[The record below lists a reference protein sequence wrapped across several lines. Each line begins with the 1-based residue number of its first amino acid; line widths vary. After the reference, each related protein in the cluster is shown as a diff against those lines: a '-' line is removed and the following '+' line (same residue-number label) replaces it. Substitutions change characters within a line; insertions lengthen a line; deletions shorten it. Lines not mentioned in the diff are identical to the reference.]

1 VCGKELEK
9 CDYVRNRLGQMCKGL
24 YLVCVHTPKARTVAA
39 EEVAHLLLDPLKPK
53 QGKIREEGKAQEEQV

>member
-1 VCGKELEK
+1 
-9 CDYVRNRLGQMCKGL
+9 MCKGL

-53 QGKIREEGKAQEEQV
+53 QGTIREEGKAQEEQV